1 MKRIKHAKVKNTGI
15 VFELLVRQVASDTMN
30 NKNSQA
36 LRILKKHF
44 KTNSQL
50 AEELKLYRSVSN
62 EKFLSESKAMK
73 FLEAVIRTR
82 KQLNESQLR
91 RDKYNLIKDL
101 KSTYLLEDFFKSR
114 ITNYKVHASTYK
126 IFEYAEADDPAK
138 YTTNKFILI
147 EHIQSQSQVKKDTST
162 LNVQHKDV
170 RILASKLVVD
180 KFNQKYSNLNES
192 QKRMLREYI
201 NNVTNSVKLKKYI
214 LTEILNLKST
224 IANLKLKVPNKV
236 IRIKLT
242 EVSNLLNKLGKQ
254 HSLKDKD
261 VLTMLRYY
269 ELVNELKNIG
279 AK

>member
-30 NKNSQA
+30 NENSQA

-44 KTNSQL
+44 KSDSVL
-50 AEELKLYRSVSN
+50 AQELKLYRTLSN

-73 FLEAVIRTR
+73 FLEAVVRTR

-101 KSTYLLEDFFKSR
+101 KNTYNLDEFFKSR
-114 ITNYKVHASTYK
+114 IINYKTHASTYK
-126 IFEYAEADDPAK
+126 LFEYAEADEPAQ
-138 YTTNKFILI
+138 YTTNKFSLV
-147 EHIQSQSQVKKDTST
+147 EHIQTQPKVKKDTSALST
-162 LNVQHKDV
+162 QHKDV
-170 RILASKLVVD
+170 RILASKMVVD
-180 KFNQKYSNLNES
+180 KFNEKYSNLNES

-201 NNVTNSVKLKKYI
+201 NNVTNSVKLRKYVV
-214 LTEILNLKST
+214 TEILNLKLLISKFKT
-224 IANLKLKVPNKV
+224 NIPNKV

-242 EVSNLLNKLGKQ
+242 EVSNLLTKLGKR
-254 HSLKDKD
+254 HSLQDKD

-269 ELVNELKNIG
+269 ELVHELKNAG
-279 AK
+279 VK